1 MLDQCEQHAPELLIA
16 SAGALQ
22 MKKVLSNEG
31 TALVL

>member
-1 MLDQCEQHAPELLIA
+1 MLDQYEQHASELLIT
-16 SAGALQ
+16 SAGTLQ